1 MRSGHRLLSRSP
13 YCDVRKQTLLLIAPS
28 MINRLVIVPLSIL
41 TLAIAAGP
49 NAFAQNLGLSTT
61 NEKLFQQ
68 TPDTPARLLRSA
80 AAAAR
85 LNHTLL
91 ARGYLELVLDGGLA
105 DEAWLE
111 LQNEVGIELFLSL
124 NSNADLQPM
133 AGNLLKQANAATSS
147 AKLSQEQAAG
157 LVAQLGSSHQETIA
171 AASALLTIGNPAA
184 GSLLKA
190 DIKTQAGSMAFELLS
205 KHPRRFR
212 YGIMNVLSDLNSE
225 QAVRGIQVLAT
236 TADADL
242 APLLLEYEFSSTEES
257 IRLAATSAVNC
268 LWSGSHRPRT
278 ADRAI
283 EWLIQKATALLAVSA
298 DRFSRR
304 SGTELAQAVQF
315 VEIADAI
322 DRDNRATV
330 AATMLACRAAGST
343 VDDATSDP
351 DVRQAAIDIAIKA
364 NHGKAVAALLNTDS
378 KNLYRAINIAGAE
391 VRVKA
396 AVELL
401 KQKRNVRGQAYAKR
415 VIHNATNGSLTPE
428 AVVIDPRQDVATQ
441 ATWLLDEQGYVTT
454 SCATGQG
461 GFDNAVRQLNCE
473 LILIHTN
480 CLRWPLSQTIANLR
494 ADSRTSQT
502 PIAIYGPERDT
513 TAIRRMQSLYPGISH
528 LPGPLSEINFAD
540 ELRRSDVP
548 GPLLTKEGR
557 SHLIEQAKA
566 AANL

>member
-1 MRSGHRLLSRSP
+1 
-13 YCDVRKQTLLLIAPS
+13 

-68 TPDTPARLLRSA
+68 PPDTPARLLRSA

-91 ARGYLELVLDGGLA
+91 ARGYLQLVLDGGLSN
-105 DEAWLE
+105 EAWLK
-111 LQNEVGIELFLSL
+111 LHGEVGIELFLSL

-133 AGNLLKQANAATSS
+133 AGNLLAQANAATSS
-147 AKLSQEQAAG
+147 AKLLQAQAAS
-157 LVAQLGSSHQETIA
+157 LVAQLGSSRRETIA
-171 AASALLTIGNPAA
+171 AGSALLTIGNPAA
-184 GSLLKA
+184 GALLTA
-190 DIKTQAGSMAFELLS
+190 DMKTPTGSMAFDLLS
-205 KHPRRFR
+205 KHPRHFRF
-212 YGIMNVLSDLNSE
+212 GIMNVLSDLNSE
-225 QAVRGIQVLAT
+225 QVVRGIQVLAT

-268 LWSGSHRPRT
+268 LWSGPHRPRT
-278 ADRAI
+278 AERAI
-283 EWLIQKATALLAVSA
+283 EWLIQKATTLLAVSA
-298 DRFSRR
+298 DRFSPK

-315 VEIADAI
+315 AEVADTI
-322 DRDNRATV
+322 DPANRAAV
-330 AATMLACRAAGST
+330 AATLLACRAAGST
-343 VDDATSDP
+343 IDNTTNDP
-351 DVRQAAIDIAIKA
+351 DLRQAAINIAIQAK
-364 NHGKAVAALLNTDS
+364 HGKAVAALLNSDS
-378 KNLYRAINIAGAE
+378 KNLHRAINISGAE

-428 AVVIDPRQDVATQ
+428 AVVIDPRQDAATE
-441 ATWLLDEQGYVTT
+441 ATWLLREQGYVTT
-454 SCATGQG
+454 PCLTGQD

-494 ADSRTSQT
+494 ADSRTAQT

-513 TAIRRMQSLYPGISH
+513 TAILRMQSLYPGISH

-548 GPLLTKEGR
+548 GPLLTKESR

>member
-1 MRSGHRLLSRSP
+1 M
-13 YCDVRKQTLLLIAPS
+13 V
-28 MINRLVIVPLSIL
+28 NRLVIVPLSIL

-68 TPDTPARLLRSA
+68 PPDTPARLLRSA

-91 ARGYLELVLDGGLA
+91 ARGYLQLVLDGGLSN
-105 DEAWLE
+105 EAWLK
-111 LQNEVGIELFLSL
+111 LHGEVGIELFLSL

-133 AGNLLKQANAATSS
+133 AGNLLDQANAATSS
-147 AKLSQEQAAG
+147 AKLLQAQAAS
-157 LVAQLGSSHQETIA
+157 LVAQLGSSRHETIA
-171 AASALLTIGNPAA
+171 AGSALLTIGNPAA
-184 GSLLKA
+184 GALLTA
-190 DIKTQAGSMAFELLS
+190 DMKTPTGSMAFDLLS
-205 KHPRRFR
+205 KYPRRFR
-212 YGIMNVLSDLNSE
+212 FGIMNVLSDLNSE
-225 QAVRGIQVLAT
+225 QVVRGIQVLAT
-236 TADADL
+236 TADANL

-268 LWSGSHRPRT
+268 LWSGPHRPRT

-283 EWLIQKATALLAVSA
+283 EWLIQKATTLLAVSA
-298 DRFSRR
+298 DRFSPQ

-315 VEIADAI
+315 AEVADTI
-322 DRDNRATV
+322 DSANRAKV
-330 AATMLACRAAGST
+330 AAILLACRAAGST
-343 VDDATSDP
+343 IDDTTNDP
-351 DVRQAAIDIAIKA
+351 DLRQAAIDIAIQA
-364 NHGKAVAALLNTDS
+364 NHGKAVAALLNSDS
-378 KNLYRAINIAGAE
+378 KNLHRAINISGAE

-401 KQKRNVRGQAYAKR
+401 KQKQNVRGRAYAKR

-428 AVVIDPRQDVATQ
+428 AVVIDPRQDAATE
-441 ATWLLDEQGYVTT
+441 ATWLLREQGYVTT
-454 SCATGQG
+454 TCLTGQD

-494 ADSRTSQT
+494 ADSRTAQT

-513 TAIRRMQSLYPGISH
+513 TAILRMQSLYPGISH

-540 ELRRSDVP
+540 ELRRSNVP
-548 GPLLTKEGR
+548 GPLLTKESR

>member
-1 MRSGHRLLSRSP
+1 
-13 YCDVRKQTLLLIAPS
+13 